1 MQNVKA
7 KALFHREA
15 VERRERQNHEPHCD
29 DAEECNA
36 GHDVEYRI
44 IDRTGTNF
52 MEAHFLDQKI
62 EKATKINQPLRREI
76 DRGLVSLDA
85 IYRFQRIVQE
95 A

>member
-1 MQNVKA
+1 
-7 KALFHREA
+7 
-15 VERRERQNHEPHCD
+15 
-29 DAEECNA
+29 
-36 GHDVEYRI
+36 
-44 IDRTGTNF
+44 